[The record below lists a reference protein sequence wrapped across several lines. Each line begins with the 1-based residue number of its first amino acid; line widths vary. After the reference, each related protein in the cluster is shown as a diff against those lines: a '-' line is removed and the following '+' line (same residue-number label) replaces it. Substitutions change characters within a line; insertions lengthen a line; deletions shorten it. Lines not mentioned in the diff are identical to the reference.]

1 MKRKAD
7 CVDINLGKDPDY
19 EAVIN
24 RNLMLTYRVNDIQGN
39 RMSYFNF

>member
-1 MKRKAD
+1 MKRKAN
-7 CVDINLGKDPDY
+7 CVDINLGKDPSY

-24 RNLMLTYRVNDIQGN
+24 RNLMQTYRFNDIQEN